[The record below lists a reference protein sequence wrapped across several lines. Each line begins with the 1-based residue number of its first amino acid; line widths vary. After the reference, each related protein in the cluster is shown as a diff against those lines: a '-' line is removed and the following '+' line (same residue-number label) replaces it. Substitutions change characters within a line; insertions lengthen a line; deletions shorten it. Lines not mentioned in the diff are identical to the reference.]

1 MKVSPYILLSL
12 TSLFWSLN
20 FIIGKLLAGA
30 IPPSTLSFLRWLP
43 PFFFFLVYYRKNL
56 WEQRSFFRSHW
67 KLILLLG
74 ATGYNLN
81 SISVYEAVRYTTTIN
96 TSFINAFNPVLIAIT
111 GYFMYRYPVSRVQ
124 SLGFLISLLGVS
136 CIIFKGEMAR
146 ILGLRINIGDLFML
160 GSIAAWSVHTV
171 VYKKNAT
178 SLPGGGMFP
187 LMMLGGLLLTLPPA
201 LMESFA
207 EHWGWID
214 RIHIEQLAGILALNI
229 FPSVLA
235 YLFWNHAL
243 TRIPANQVAIFQY
256 LIPVYTTIISVIFLG
271 ERLRPFHLLGG
282 GMIFIGVLLVTNTR
296 LNLRKLLKKRFNST
310 AAG

>member
-1 MKVSPYILLSL
+1 MKVSPYLLLSL

-30 IPPSTLSFLRWLP
+30 IPPATLSFLRWLP
-43 PFFFFLVYYRKNL
+43 PFFFFLVYERKSL
-56 WEQRSFFRSHW
+56 WQQRQFFKSHW
-67 KLILLLG
+67 ALILLLG

-96 TSFINAFNPVLIAIT
+96 TSFNNAFNPVLIAMT
-111 GYFMYRYPVSRVQ
+111 GYFMYRYPVSRMQ
-124 SLGFLISLLGVS
+124 GIGFLISLLGVS

-146 ILGLRINIGDLFML
+146 ILGLRINVGDLFML
-160 GSIAAWSVHTV
+160 GSIAAWSIHTV
-171 VYKKNAT
+171 VYKKHAS

-201 LMESFA
+201 LLESVA
-207 EHWGWID
+207 DHWAWIG
-214 RIHIEQLAGILALNI
+214 RIHFEQLAGILALNI

-235 YLFWNHAL
+235 YLFWNQAL
-243 TRIPANQVAIFQY
+243 ARIPANQVAIFQY
-256 LIPVYTTIISVIFLG
+256 LIPVYTTLISVIFLG

-282 GMIFIGVLLVTNTR
+282 GMIFIGVLLVTNPR
-296 LNLRKLLKKRFNST
+296 VSRRNIFKKRSQAT
-310 AAG
+310 SAG